1 MTYIRELPACAI
13 RFGRTDIIEK
23 GEKKIAIMI
32 MACGYR
38 EVEPEECIMC
48 QGFANTILEC
58 RVDTYIR
65 VVKGK
70 TFTLGGY
77 WQNYDE
83 IDENNK

>member
-38 EVEPEECIMC
+38 EVDPEECIMC
-48 QGFANTILEC
+48 QGFTDTTLEYH
-58 RVDTYIR
+58 VDTFIR
-65 VVKGK
+65 IVKGK
-70 TFTLGGY
+70 SFRLKSMDRQDY
-77 WQNYDE
+77 H
-83 IDENNK
+83 ENNEK

>member
-1 MTYIRELPACAI
+1 MTYIRELPVCAI

-23 GEKKIAIMI
+23 GEKKIAVMI

-58 RVDTYIR
+58 HVDTYIMI
-65 VVKGK
+65 VKGK
-70 TFTLGGY
+70 SFRLRRY
-77 WQNYDE
+77 NADE